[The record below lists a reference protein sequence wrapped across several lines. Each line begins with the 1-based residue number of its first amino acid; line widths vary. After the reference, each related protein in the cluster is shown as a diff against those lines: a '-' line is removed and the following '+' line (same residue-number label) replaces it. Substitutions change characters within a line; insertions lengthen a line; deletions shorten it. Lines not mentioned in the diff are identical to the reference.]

1 MRKNKGPY
9 LEANASGIW
18 EIRWTQD
25 GRSRRKSTGC
35 EDKGAATRALAD
47 FIEMRPDAQPGGPG
61 RVTVQQCLD
70 LYWREHVAVVVKDQT
85 RVAIALRHLGEA
97 LGKEKAYRL
106 NDGHS
111 RRYHAKRQKAGVGD
125 GTVRRELS
133 ALSSALRFAQRWGWL
148 DRVPAV
154 PLPTAPEPKDF
165 WLSRKQV
172 DLLLDWLEENQKDSR
187 LHRFVVIALAT
198 GARRGA
204 IEELRWGQVWGD
216 AIRFDWQV
224 TTQTKKR
231 RAPVP
236 VSDWLRGYLSRWR
249 PLELG
254 ASEWVLGHPGS
265 VRGAFDWMRVRVAD
279 ETGDESFAKMTR
291 HSLRHTAA
299 TLMLQSGATL
309 WQVAGVLGDDP
320 RTVAKTYGHHAQDH
334 LRDAVNGLGGFGRA
348 SESNN
353 DNSDFLE

>member
-9 LEANASGIW
+9 LDLNPHGIW
-18 EIRWTQD
+18 EIRWTED

-35 EDKGAATRALAD
+35 EDQSAAHRALAD
-47 FIEMRPDAQPGGPG
+47 FMEMRPDAQPGGPG

-70 LYWREHVAVVVKDQT
+70 LYWREHVAVAVKDQT
-85 RVAIALRHLGEA
+85 RVAVALRHLGEA

-111 RRYHAKRQKAGVGD
+111 RRYHARRQKAGVGD

-133 ALSSALRFAQRWGWL
+133 ALSSALRFAHRWGWL

-154 PLPTAPEPKDF
+154 PLPAAPEPRDF
-165 WLSRKQV
+165 WLTREQV
-172 DLLLDWLEENQKDSR
+172 DVLLDWLETNQKDSR

-204 IEELRWGQVWGD
+204 IEALRWEHIQGD
-216 AIRFDWQV
+216 SVRFDLQV
-224 TTQTKKR
+224 KTQTKKR
-231 RAPVP
+231 RAAVP
-236 VSDWLRGYLSRWR
+236 VSDWLRDYLARWR
-249 PLELG
+249 PVELD
-254 ASEWVLGHPGS
+254 AQSDYVLGTAGS
-265 VRGAFDWMRVRVAD
+265 IRGAFDWMRDKVAA
-279 ETGDESFAKMTR
+279 ETGDPAFAKMTR

-334 LRDAVNGLGGFGRA
+334 LRDAVNGLGGFGRTA
-348 SESNN
+348 DNN
-353 DNSDFLE
+353 DFLE